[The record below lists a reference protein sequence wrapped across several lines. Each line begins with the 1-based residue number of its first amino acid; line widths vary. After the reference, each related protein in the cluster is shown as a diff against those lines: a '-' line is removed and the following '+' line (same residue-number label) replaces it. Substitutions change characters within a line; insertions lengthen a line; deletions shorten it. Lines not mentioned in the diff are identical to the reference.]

1 MQHPSSSAM
10 PGQAQVRG
18 THQLTAEILSAVNSQ
33 GMSLGPSRR
42 DPARR
47 SRKTA
52 VGRGGGAPSPALL
65 SSSVFESPGSTQ
77 VGRIAQVAI
86 NCQKLGLAAAAAAA
100 LQAGLKSDPY
110 HTSR

>member
-47 SRKTA
+47 SRLDYATGPHRA
-52 VGRGGGAPSPALL
+52 VSSRPTQLRVNPA
-65 SSSVFESPGSTQ
+65 Q
-77 VGRIAQVAI
+77 AQL
-86 NCQKLGLAAAAAAA
+86 KLDAS
-100 LQAGLKSDPY
+100 LKWQ
-110 HTSR
+110 